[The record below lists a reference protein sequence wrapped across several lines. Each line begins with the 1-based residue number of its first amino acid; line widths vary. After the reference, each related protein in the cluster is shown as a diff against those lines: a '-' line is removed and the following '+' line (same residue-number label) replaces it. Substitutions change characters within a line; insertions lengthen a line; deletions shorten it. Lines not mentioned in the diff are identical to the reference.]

1 MFLRGMQPQPLRN
14 AAAIADTASE
24 SAGDRSRADILSA
37 AAVCFMER
45 GYTETS
51 IDDVARR
58 LGATKGRVYHHFASK
73 ADLFAAIYRAGMDMD
88 YAAVEPFRS
97 PSLPA
102 VERLRLMAAA
112 HCTQIIR
119 SRPYQRVVWQGVQ
132 LLLRGA
138 TTPELRAE
146 LERLNA
152 YRDAYERIFRDAI
165 ADAQAEGDVNVETLS
180 LAVALMFVTLN
191 SPIFWY
197 TPRAG
202 ETDAD
207 TEKLV
212 NQIVGF
218 ALRGLGLR
226 EEF

>member
-1 MFLRGMQPQPLRN
+1 MQPLAADSATDGSRAEILD
-14 AAAIADTASE
+14 AAAA
-24 SAGDRSRADILSA
+24 
-37 AAVCFMER
+37 CFMER

-58 LGATKGRVYHHFASK
+58 LGATKGRIYHHFASK

-88 YAAVEPFRS
+88 YAAIEPFCRDGR
-97 PSLPA
+97 PKD
-102 VERLRLMAAA
+102 RLRLMAAA
-112 HCTQIIR
+112 HCRQIIL
-119 SRPYQRVVWQGVQ
+119 SRPFQRVVWQGVQ

-146 LERLNA
+146 LERLND
-152 YRDAYERIFRDAI
+152 YRNAYERIFRQVIEEAK
-165 ADAQAEGDVNVETLS
+165 ADGDLAVDNLS
-180 LAVALMFVTLN
+180 LSVALMFVTLN

-207 TEKLV
+207 IEKLV
-212 NQIVGF
+212 SQIVGF
-218 ALRGLGLR
+218 AMRGLGAKEDVLP
-226 EEF
+226 